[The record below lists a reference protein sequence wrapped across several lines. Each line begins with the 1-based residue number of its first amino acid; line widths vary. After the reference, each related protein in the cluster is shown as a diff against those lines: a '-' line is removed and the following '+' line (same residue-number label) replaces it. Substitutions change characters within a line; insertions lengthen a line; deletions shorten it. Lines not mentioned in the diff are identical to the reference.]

1 MPIVIRKFNE
11 TQTMGDALKGLRLA
25 IPRTLSE
32 MAAYTKMQKPMLEAF
47 ERNAFDRLPQPTYAR
62 QFLKTYV
69 KALGGDEGYFLQR
82 FEEERGTCDFM
93 RGARLP
99 PQRARAGS
107 RLSLASVSRIAG
119 LAAGALIAVG
129 YLGFQVRAITAAP
142 KLTLESPLDGYVS
155 QSAIVHLSGEADPKA
170 TVQVNGTEV
179 LAHPD
184 GRFET
189 DVALER
195 GMNVIRI
202 ESAKRY
208 SRTATVYRRIV
219 LEQTARAAALGTIPA
234 SSEN

>member
-1 MPIVIRKFNE
+1 MAIVIRKFNE
-11 TQTMGDALKGLRLA
+11 TQTLGDALKALRLA

-32 MAAYTKMQKPMLEAF
+32 MAAYTRIQKPLLDAF

-69 KALGGDEGYFLQR
+69 KALGGDAAYFLQR

-93 RGARLP
+93 QAARLP

-107 RLSLASVSRIAG
+107 RLSLASVSRITG

-129 YLGFQVRAITAAP
+129 YLGFQLRAITTAP
-142 KLTLESPLDGYVS
+142 KLAIESPTDGFVS
-155 QSAIVHLSGEADPKA
+155 QSAIVHLHGLADPKA
-170 TVQVNGTEV
+170 TVQVNGAEV

-184 GRFET
+184 GSFET

-195 GMNVIRI
+195 GLNVIRI

-208 SRTATVYRRIV
+208 SRTATVYRRII
-219 LEQTARAAALGTIPA
+219 LEQTARSAALGTLPPPSA
-234 SSEN
+234 N

>member
-11 TQTMGDALKGLRLA
+11 TQTMGDALKALRLA

-32 MAAYTKMQKPMLEAF
+32 MAAYTRIQKPMLEAF
-47 ERNAFDRLPQPTYAR
+47 EQNAFDRLPQPTYAR

-69 KALGGDEGYFLQR
+69 KALGGDDSYFLQR

-93 RGARLP
+93 KGARLP

-107 RLSLASVSRIAG
+107 RMSLASVSRIIG
-119 LAAGALIAVG
+119 LAAGSIIAVG

-142 KLTLESPLDGYVS
+142 KLTLESPADGYVS
-155 QSAIVHLSGEADPKA
+155 QNAIVHVRGEADPKA
-170 TVQVNGTEV
+170 TVHVNGAEV
-179 LAHPD
+179 LARPD
-184 GRFET
+184 GTFET

-195 GMNVIRI
+195 GMNIIRI

-219 LEQTARAAALGTIPA
+219 LEQTVRSAALGTLPLPTA
-234 SSEN
+234 N